1 MKAKIQS
8 TRSKIYISYDIWTS
22 LNSLAILSVITH
34 YIDEEGTLQH
44 TNLALKSIIGDYTR
58 ESLVTAIIEVLK
70 D

>member
-8 TRSKIYISYDIWTS
+8 VRSKIYISYDIWI
-22 LNSLAILSVITH
+22 LPNSLAILSVITH
-34 YIDEEGTLQH
+34 YIDEEGTLQY